1 MITSICH
8 LPIHL
13 SPIFHSRIVVFVS
26 VTFAAGC
33 SSLISPLLQT
43 SVVTATDL
51 QQGQQLPSQ
60 HGESCAPQDDMR
72 KFQRRH
78 DPPFIFGAKTFE
90 QILALLD
97 VFAVLESAIIGE
109 LQPEVCAEVLMSS
122 RRLGLVQV
130 EEETVGKL
138 LEEDGLGVVK

>member
-1 MITSICH
+1 
-8 LPIHL
+8 
-13 SPIFHSRIVVFVS
+13 
-26 VTFAAGC
+26 
-33 SSLISPLLQT
+33 
-43 SVVTATDL
+43 
-51 QQGQQLPSQ
+51 
-60 HGESCAPQDDMR
+60 MR